1 MRYNA
6 NTNGVKEAI
15 ERFDL
20 MQGRTDII
28 DIMFDKFKY
37 GPLKIEFFQKE
48 IKNENGRTDDHILL
62 NMLDNGNLYVKL
74 KINDFLI
81 DIETRDFNL
90 DINFDDRKNGT
101 LWVNSENNGILTIGL
116 QEDFFKNKK

>member
-37 GPLKIEFFQKE
+37 GPMKIEFFQKE
-48 IKNENGRTDDHILL
+48 IKNENGRTDDHVLL
-62 NMLDNGNLYVKL
+62 NILDNGSLYVKM

-90 DINFDDRKNGT
+90 DINFEDKKNAI
-101 LWVNSENNGILTIGL
+101 LWINSEDKGMLTIGL
-116 QEDFFKNKK
+116 QEDLWKDKK

>member
-81 DIETRDFNL
+81 DIETRDFSLNI
-90 DINFDDRKNGT
+90 DFEDRKNAI
-101 LWVNSENNGILTIGL
+101 LLVNSEDKGMLTIGL
-116 QEDFFKNKK
+116 QEDLWKDKK